1 MKRFNDINLR
11 YFINYK
17 RINSIFLGISV
28 GTIFILYK
36 PLEPS
41 IYSIGGIFLA
51 LSMLL
56 IAKFYSKILNRYY
69 FYRLS
74 MMIEFIMLFLIV
86 YFLIFSYS
94 YTTALLI
101 YIGYQTTFAFGSYL
115 IRAETLLLNHPKVL
129 TFLDVAKQVGYLI
142 GMLVSYLF
150 YKGLELSMQIYD
162 FDTQVYFLHFLLL
175 LAEIITITYL
185 FLAFKKNN

>member
-1 MKRFNDINLR
+1 MKKFNDINLR

-17 RINSIFLGISV
+17 RMNSIFLGISV

-69 FYRLS
+69 FYRIS
-74 MMIEFIMLFLIV
+74 MMIEFIMLFLIIF
-86 YFLIFSYS
+86 FLVFSYS

-101 YIGYQTTFAFGSYL
+101 YIGYQVTFAFGSYL
-115 IRAETLLLNHPKVL
+115 IRAETLLLNHPIVL

-142 GMLVSYLF
+142 GMLISYLF
-150 YKGLELSMQIYD
+150 YKALELSLQIHD
-162 FDTQVYFLHFLLL
+162 FDTQVYLLHFLLL
-175 LAEIITITYL
+175 IAELSTITYL
-185 FLAFKKNN
+185 FLAFKKA

>member
-1 MKRFNDINLR
+1 M
-11 YFINYK
+11 
-17 RINSIFLGISV
+17 NSIFLGISV

-69 FYRLS
+69 FYRIS
-74 MMIEFIMLFLIV
+74 MMIEFIMLFLILF
-86 YFLIFSYS
+86 FLTFSYS

-101 YIGYQTTFAFGSYL
+101 YIGYQVTFAFGSYL
-115 IRAETLLLNHPKVL
+115 IRAETLLLNHPKIL

-142 GMLVSYLF
+142 GMLIAYLF
-150 YKGLELSMQIYD
+150 YKALEFSLKIYD
-162 FDTQVYFLHFLLL
+162 FDTQVYLLHFLLL
-175 LAEIITITYL
+175 LAEISTITYL
-185 FLAFKKNN
+185 FFAFKKHSQDWKVKMEVTLF